1 MIALDDSAGKKTKK
15 KKKMNKD
22 GQTTDERQGV
32 VASSI
37 EGLGEEAKTIENEWM
52 MIGLKGK
59 WAAGTLVSL
68 SSLCTLPVNILSYQH
83 DPGTNGWMGVAVVIS
98 KLSLL

>member
-1 MIALDDSAGKKTKK
+1 MMALEEDEDEEEDEQGR
-15 KKKMNKD
+15 
-22 GQTTDERQGV
+22 QTTDERTRCCRIIHRR
-32 VASSI
+32 SRRRSEDDRI
-37 EGLGEEAKTIENEWM
+37 EWM

-83 DPGTNGWMGVAVVIS
+83 DPGRDGWMGVAVVIS